1 VREDELEIL
10 PLVSYQVELGFRG
23 EAIERA
29 LRVYGDSLRRVTEA
43 EAEWWRSEVQTPLL
57 ERGVDA
63 DELGRRAAEVSP
75 RLSQASDRAL
85 VAIYHAQQMHVWSS
99 NIVDGITIALE
110 QAGLHTRDERHPA
123 MCFLDLTGFTQLTE
137 ELGDAEAAR
146 TIERSNRI
154 VRPISVRHD
163 GRPVKWL
170 GDGVMFHFPDPGA
183 GVLGAIEMVEALAE
197 AGLPPAHVGLHAGPV
212 VRQEGDYHGQTVNL
226 AARIGEYA
234 RPGEVLVSRAVKDA
248 SDPELVAFR
257 EVGLVGLKGV
267 SGAVDLY
274 TATSAPGRTT
284 VIGKSF
290 AAGQVP
296 GPGH

>member
-1 VREDELEIL
+1 
-10 PLVSYQVELGFRG
+10 
-23 EAIERA
+23 
-29 LRVYGDSLRRVTEA
+29 
-43 EAEWWRSEVQTPLL
+43 
-57 ERGVDA
+57 
-63 DELGRRAAEVSP
+63 
-75 RLSQASDRAL
+75 L

-183 GVLGAIEMVEALAE
+183 GAIEMVEALAE